1 MGVPH
6 GLHFSAMSD
15 RAEPADPSDPAYLQ
29 PYRLAVERFGP
40 GFQATLW
47 GSEEAQQLRFDIMM
61 MLAAFDECTILDA
74 GCGTGDF
81 AARLLEHEVSF
92 ARYIGM
98 DALEPV
104 IATAVQRGLPRCE
117 FRVADFVSN
126 PEVMREAEP
135 DFVCLSGTLN
145 TMDEATARGLISA
158 AFDVAAQGVVF
169 NFLSDRHH
177 PKWNDRNLGPA
188 HRFDT
193 MAWLDWA
200 FGKTCRVSFTQD
212 YLDGHDATIMI
223 RHE

>member
-1 MGVPH
+1 
-6 GLHFSAMSD
+6 MSD
-15 RAEPADPSDPAYLQ
+15 AAHPVDPADRADPAYLQ
-29 PYRLAVERFGP
+29 PYRHAVERFGP
-40 GFQATLW
+40 GFRATLW
-47 GSEEAQQLRFDIMM
+47 GSEEAQHLRFDIMM

-81 AARLLEHEVSF
+81 AARLLQLEVPF

-117 FRVADFVSN
+117 FRVADFVTN

-145 TMDEATARGLISA
+145 TMDEDTARGLISA

-177 PKWNDRNLGPA
+177 PKWNNRNLGPA

-200 FGKTCRVSFTQD
+200 FQKSCRVSFTQD